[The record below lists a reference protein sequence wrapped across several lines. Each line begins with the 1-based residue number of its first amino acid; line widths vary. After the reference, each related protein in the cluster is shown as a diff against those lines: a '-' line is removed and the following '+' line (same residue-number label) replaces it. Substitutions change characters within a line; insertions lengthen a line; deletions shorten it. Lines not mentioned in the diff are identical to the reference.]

1 MAKTQDI
8 NATPVVSSE
17 GVKFVVV
24 KNGKFAQCDL
34 ADFMKKVNE
43 EYPAA
48 VNASISKL
56 DEAQNKAIAEINK
69 KLEDVL
75 AKYHLVVSDIEELKL
90 SLAKVE
96 DMLAASVT
104 ETEGEEKTVK
114 STKKSKKSAEA

>member
-1 MAKTQDI
+1 MAKMQDI

-56 DEAQNKAIAEINK
+56 DEAQNAAIKELTK
-69 KLEDVL
+69 KIEKLTTEV
-75 AKYHLVVSDIEELKL
+75 EELKL
-90 SLAKVE
+90 TIAELKDTTSTEASEEVAEKKV
-96 DMLAASVT
+96 S
-104 ETEGEEKTVK
+104 KK
-114 STKKSKKSAEA
+114 TKKSAD

>member
-1 MAKTQDI
+1 MAKMQDI

-56 DEAQNKAIAEINK
+56 DEAQNTAIKELTK
-69 KLEDVL
+69 KIEKLTTEV
-75 AKYHLVVSDIEELKL
+75 EELKL
-90 SLAKVE
+90 TIAELKDTTS
-96 DMLAASVT
+96 T
-104 ETEGEEKTVK
+104 EAGEEVPEKKVSKKT
-114 STKKSKKSAEA
+114 KKSAE

>member
-1 MAKTQDI
+1 MAKMQDI
-8 NATPVVSSE
+8 NSTPTVSSD

-56 DEAQNKAIAEINK
+56 DEAQNNAITEINK

-75 AKYHLVVSDIEELKL
+75 AKYNLVASDIESLKL
-90 SLAKVE
+90 SLAKIE
-96 DMLAASVT
+96 DTLATPAA
-104 ETEGEEKTVK
+104 ETESEEKTTK

>member
-1 MAKTQDI
+1 MTKTQDI

-56 DEAQNKAIAEINK
+56 DEAQNAAIKELTK
-69 KLEDVL
+69 KIEKLTTEV
-75 AKYHLVVSDIEELKL
+75 EELKL
-90 SLAKVE
+90 SVAELK
-96 DMLAASVT
+96 DAAPADVA
-104 ETEGEEKTVK
+104 EEAAE
-114 STKKSKKSAEA
+114 KKSSKKTKKSAE

>member
-8 NATPVVSSE
+8 NATPIVSSE

-56 DEAQNKAIAEINK
+56 DEAQNKAIKELTK
-69 KLEDVL
+69 KVEKLTTE
-75 AKYHLVVSDIEELKL
+75 IEELKL
-90 SLAKVE
+90 TVAELKDTAPAEIVEEVAEKKAPKIIKKAAK
-96 DMLAASVT
+96 
-104 ETEGEEKTVK
+104 
-114 STKKSKKSAEA
+114 

>member
-1 MAKTQDI
+1 MAKMQDI
-8 NATPVVSSE
+8 NTTPTVSSE

-56 DEAQNKAIAEINK
+56 DEAQNAAITELTKKIEKMATEIEAL
-69 KLEDVL
+69 KLEVAQLKDAAAPAAAVEEV
-75 AKYHLVVSDIEELKL
+75 AEEVV
-90 SLAKVE
+90 
-96 DMLAASVT
+96 
-104 ETEGEEKTVK
+104 EKK
-114 STKKSKKSAEA
+114 SKKSKKSAE